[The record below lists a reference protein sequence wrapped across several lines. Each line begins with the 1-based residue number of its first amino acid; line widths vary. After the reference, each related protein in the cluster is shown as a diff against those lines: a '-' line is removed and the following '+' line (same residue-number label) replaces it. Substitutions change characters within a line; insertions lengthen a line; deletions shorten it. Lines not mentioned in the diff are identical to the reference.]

1 MTRRYEDTAM
11 RLIDYDGLKAKG
23 INYSRVH
30 LWRLVKAG
38 RFPKPVKLGDGA
50 RNAWV
55 EEEIDALIAER
66 MAARDSQ
73 AA

>member
-1 MTRRYEDTAM
+1 M
-11 RLIDYDGLKAKG
+11 RLLDYEGLRVKG
-23 INYSRVH
+23 FSYTRTHI
-30 LWRLVKAG
+30 WRLVKAG

-73 AA
+73 AT

>member
-1 MTRRYEDTAM
+1 MMRRYEDTAM

-50 RNAWV
+50 RNTWV
-55 EEEIDALIAER
+55 EEEIEELIAAR
-66 MAARDSQ
+66 MAERDRV
-73 AA
+73 A

>member
-1 MTRRYEDTAM
+1 M

-38 RFPKPVKLGDGA
+38 RFPKPVKLGDGG

-55 EEEIDALIAER
+55 EEEIEELIAAR
-66 MAARDSQ
+66 MAERDR